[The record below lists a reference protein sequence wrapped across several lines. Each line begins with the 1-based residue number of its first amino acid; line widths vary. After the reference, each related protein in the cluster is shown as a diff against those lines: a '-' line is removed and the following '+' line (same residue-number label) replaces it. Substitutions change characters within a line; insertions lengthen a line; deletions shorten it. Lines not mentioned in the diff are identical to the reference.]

1 MIMGGFH
8 LFRPPA
14 LAPYVALPLG
24 SKSPSA
30 FVLPGGNYSR
40 EDEVP
45 VCPIQIKDISI
56 EILKIVAPTEAELKD
71 KGKSDGLTKL
81 IVLVQTLWFVIQ
93 CIARGLRDLPLTE
106 LEIVTLAYA
115 MLNFFT
121 FVFWWDK
128 LRNVECPIRLYKP
141 AMRVHA
147 NGDKGPRK
155 LGNNWFTAT
164 FFRVLTYV
172 VG

>member
-30 FVLPGGNYSR
+30 FVLP
-40 EDEVP
+40 
-45 VCPIQIKDISI
+45 I